1 MKNYLIDWG
10 TMQEAYE
17 ASSLDDVKKYVDDNA
32 GYTQESI
39 TICDEDGN
47 EIARRQWW
55 NNEFD
60 PDLYEDGEEAD
71 VITYGSYG
79 YYDVW
84 QEND

>member
-17 ASSLDDVKKYVDDNA
+17 ASSLDEVKKYVDDNA
-32 GYTQESI
+32 AYTQESI